1 MGKMLKMWDM
11 CLSKKK
17 KRVGLSQKKK
27 RKEESGSVAN
37 SLLLRTNNLDIN
49 FNQKKKKKQLSYKL
63 ATTRNTSHKQRRTKM
78 EDVKEGLPHV
88 FCSFKKV
95 LASTQQTRLAREITR
110 REVRKKK
117 NSFSKLIRGH
127 KLQRASRR
135 KKQKEKLKKGLCFP
149 IYRTNRFVYYGASQ
163 VLLFSSPLSPLS
175 KN

>member
-37 SLLLRTNNLDIN
+37 SLQQCTNNLAIN
-49 FNQKKKKKQLSYKL
+49 FNPKKKQLSYKL
-63 ATTRNTSHKQRRTKM
+63 ATTRNTSHKQRKTKM

-95 LASTQQTRLAREITR
+95 LASTQQTRLEKLHG
-110 REVRKKK
+110 EKLGKKK
-117 NSFSKLIRGH
+117 
-127 KLQRASRR
+127 
-135 KKQKEKLKKGLCFP
+135 KKQLQQVNK
-149 IYRTNRFVYYGASQ
+149 RT
-163 VLLFSSPLSPLS
+163 
-175 KN
+175 